1 MSRLIERSVWRG
13 VPLRQRLAALLHAF
27 FMHPQASALVT
38 ALEQRKE
45 LKILTGRGV
54 GLLGMAPPGG
64 GKTTFARHLE
74 SIWPR
79 VQEAERTYV
88 PFVSM
93 EVPSPCTP
101 GTFCNGIL
109 HALGDPNW
117 DVDRLKVQRKRAH
130 DLLRK
135 CGTDVLAIDNVQD
148 IPDAR
153 GPKGMKLIGNE
164 IRNVIDQVGV
174 VVLLLGTREAR
185 AVLDSNPQLKSRC
198 PGPLTLCDY
207 DITTRGGLASFLRL
221 LSIFDEHLPLA
232 ESSGL
237 GQGRM
242 GWPFALASNGRM
254 RHVVQMLNIAISL
267 AVAAGREH
275 LTLEDLRDAYLG
287 LFLDGA
293 QAVNPFDP
301 KFKEWRRLDRAGEPH
316 FELHHG

>member
-1 MSRLIERSVWRG
+1 VSRLTDRSAWRG
-13 VPLRQRLAALLHAF
+13 VPLRDRLKALLSSF
-27 FMHPQASALVT
+27 FVHPQLSHLFA
-38 ALEQRKE
+38 ALEQRREMKV
-45 LKILTGRGV
+45 LTGRGV
-54 GLLGMAPPGG
+54 GLLGMAPSGG
-64 GKTTFARHLE
+64 GKTTFARYLE
-74 SIWPR
+74 SVWPR
-79 VQEAERTYV
+79 VQEAERTFV

-101 GTFCNGIL
+101 STFCNAIL
-109 HALGDPNW
+109 KALGDPNW
-117 DVDRLKVQRKRAH
+117 DVDRIKVQRRRAH

-207 DITTRGGLASFLRL
+207 DITTREGLASFLRL
-221 LSIFDEHLPLA
+221 LNIFDEHLPLA
-232 ESSGL
+232 EPSGL
-237 GQGRM
+237 GKGAM

-254 RHVVQMLNIAISL
+254 RHVVQMLNIAIRL
-267 AVAAGREH
+267 AVDGGRER
-275 LTLEDLRDAYLG
+275 LTLEDLCNAYRG

-293 QAVNPFDP
+293 QVVNPFDP
-301 KFKEWRRLDRAGEPH
+301 NFKDWRRLDRVGEPH
-316 FELHHG
+316 FELLHG